1 MYYRFKLKSG
11 EYIKVFVNDFV
22 KEEKKNIYGVV
33 SWNDSENTSEYEEV
47 GTYLIKG
54 DDNKLYFDYN
64 GEIVFMQDFI
74 ASTPEELVSKI
85 KSSDW
90 VNSNELTWTLMKY
103 GINSLKVDILKKT
116 ASGVKTNKY
125 GSRLKAFRSPKE
137 DKSGWDR
144 VEYKFEETSLFKLEN
159 NFKIRLTPANKNDA
173 DVYASSTYY
182 IRDLV
187 ELLTHC
193 KDKYIVKVA

>member
-33 SWNDSENTSEYEEV
+33 SWNGSENTSEYEEV

-90 VNSNELTWTLMKY
+90 VNYNELTWTLMKY

-116 ASGVKTNKY
+116 ASGVKTNKNDL
-125 GSRLKAFRSPKE
+125 RFKAFRSTKE

-193 KDKYIVKVA
+193 KDKYIVRVA

>member
-11 EYIKVFVNDFV
+11 KYIKVFVNDFV
-22 KEEKKNIYGVV
+22 REEKKNIYGVV
-33 SWNDSENTSEYEEV
+33 SWNGSENTSEYEEV
-47 GTYLIKG
+47 GTYLIKR

-74 ASTPEELVSKI
+74 ASTPEELVNKI

-103 GINSLKVDILKKT
+103 GINSLKVDILKKP
-116 ASGVKTNKY
+116 ASEVKTNKCA
-125 GSRLKAFRSPKE
+125 LIFKVLRSPKE
-137 DKSGWDR
+137 DKSDWDR
-144 VEYKFEETSLFKLEN
+144 IEYKFEETSLFKLEN

-173 DVYASSTYY
+173 DIYASSTYY

-193 KDKYIVKVA
+193 KDKYIIRVA